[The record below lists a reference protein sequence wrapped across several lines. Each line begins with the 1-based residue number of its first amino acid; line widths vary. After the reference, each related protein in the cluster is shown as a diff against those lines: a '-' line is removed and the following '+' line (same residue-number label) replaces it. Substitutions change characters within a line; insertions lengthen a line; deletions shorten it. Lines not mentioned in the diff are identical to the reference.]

1 MSNFPR
7 KAQRRV
13 RGGMSLIEVMV
24 ALTLLVMLVA
34 SNTLLT
40 MKFSE
45 RQQAV
50 SLGAYR
56 TATLSTLIDHYMA
69 MPYDS
74 LAVRAGCTTVTATTS
89 NPFGYTRCVTVTAVT
104 GTNSTVQIILTPAKL
119 TRVDTIVFN
128 RSKNATSGP
137 LGA

>member
-1 MSNFPR
+1 MTKFTGNAPT
-7 KAQRRV
+7 RV
-13 RGGMSLIEVMV
+13 RNGMSLIEVMV

-56 TATLSTLIDHYMA
+56 TAALSMLVGKYMA

-74 LAVRAGCTTVTATTS
+74 LALRTGCTTVAASATT
-89 NPFGYTRCVTVTAVT
+89 PFGYTRCVTVTAVT
-104 GTNSTVQIILTPAKL
+104 STNSTVRIILTPVKL
-119 TRVDTIVFN
+119 TRVDTVLFN
-128 RSKNATSGP
+128 RSKASTSSP
-137 LGA
+137 LG